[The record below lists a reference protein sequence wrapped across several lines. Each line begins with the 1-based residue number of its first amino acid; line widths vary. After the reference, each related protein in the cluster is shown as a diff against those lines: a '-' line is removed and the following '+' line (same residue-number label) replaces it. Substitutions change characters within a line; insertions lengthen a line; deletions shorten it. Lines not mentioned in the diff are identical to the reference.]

1 MRTYLGLAWA
11 SVRHRPGGWLLLA
24 LGVALAS
31 VLPVISAGLRAES
44 SVAAVHSVIDGLPP
58 AKRAALAVTFRDV
71 RGTALADIDHTVR
84 AGFSSA
90 GITDVNRTLTFR
102 PLSAG
107 AQSFTLGGVDDLPD
121 AVRLT
126 SGRLPASCQPKA
138 CEVVVVTVP
147 SGAKPAESYDR
158 AARQLGL
165 VVTGT
170 AELIDQRPTGTGLIA
185 VDTPLLL
192 AADPTALADLDS
204 LSLFGRNTAW
214 YGTLDGRSIAS
225 LGAARF
231 TRVLADISEGVN
243 ASSGP
248 LAINW
253 PSEAVIAASDRAT
266 AGTDQ
271 LAVLGAGS
279 GSLLLGFGL
288 VVAAGM
294 RRRQQLVGRLLTRR
308 GASTQQILLT
318 TALQPLFAVVVGVL
332 AGAAAGVAV
341 VGLRGRELLAE
352 PWVAAVD
359 AVRSEWPALV
369 GLGLAAIVITVAVA
383 LWPEESRRSTQLVVD
398 AALLAAVAATVLI
411 VVSSSQGSAG
421 PLTASVVVL
430 VTIATGLVAAR
441 LWRPLA
447 ALASRRRSGH
457 ITWAAALAGGRRRPL
472 LSMVTAAF
480 VAAAC
485 CSLVFAGAYQQ
496 SLRQSALDQAAQQ
509 VPLDVSVSASAQVA
523 VPSDVVDTEAL
534 RAISD
539 QVQIYPVV
547 RSTVTAFAGSSLA
560 SALPLTGVDPQ
571 ALPGIHEF
579 AATTGTKLSPTE
591 LAGRLSADNGGSNG
605 PVIPAGTR
613 RLSVP
618 ARGANSD
625 IVVGVWVGTG
635 NGREFMI
642 PLAEHGSD
650 LIAELDGTQEL
661 TVRAVE
667 VAESASFQT
676 HRQHG
681 VGEGQN
687 DRGLATGD
695 LSLGRMEADGRPL
708 DWSWAAWGS
717 DRATVSA
724 TEGSLSV
731 HYQIGETRVVV
742 VPGFASLAA
751 APPLAVAVDTATAAR
766 ASATGD
772 FGITVN
778 GRTLPAK
785 IVAVLPRLPGVGDSF
800 VLADRAAVTAVLS
813 RIAPG
818 TAYVS
823 QLWIAAPVDKLDQVR
838 AVLAGSPAVTAT
850 LTYRSD
856 LARTISGDP
865 VATRSILLLSLAG
878 VIALLLAAV
887 SCAAAVRANLDESA
901 AEHLALE
908 LDGLGPAS
916 LRRVL
921 LIRAGLVLGLGVL
934 VGVLGGLVLAAVA
947 VRLVV
952 TGPGGTAV
960 IPPLR
965 VVVAAGPTVAV
976 IAAAALLGLAGCL
989 LVAISA
995 FRSPLPRMPEVDLR

>member
-1 MRTYLGLAWA
+1 M
-11 SVRHRPGGWLLLA
+11 PG
-24 LGVALAS
+24 
-31 VLPVISAGLRAES
+31 
-44 SVAAVHSVIDGLPP
+44 
-58 AKRAALAVTFRDV
+58 
-71 RGTALADIDHTVR
+71 
-84 AGFSSA
+84 
-90 GITDVNRTLTFR
+90 
-102 PLSAG
+102 
-107 AQSFTLGGVDDLPD
+107 
-121 AVRLT
+121 
-126 SGRLPASCQPKA
+126 
-138 CEVVVVTVP
+138 
-147 SGAKPAESYDR
+147 GAKPADSYDR
-158 AARQLGL
+158 AAKQLGL

-185 VDTPLLL
+185 ADTPLLL
-192 AADPTALADLDS
+192 AADPTGLADLES

-214 YGTLDGRSIAS
+214 YGTLDGRSIAAV
-225 LGAARF
+225 GAARF
-231 TRVLADISEGVN
+231 TRVLADISESVN
-243 ASSGP
+243 ATSGP
-248 LAINW
+248 LTINW
-253 PSEAVIAASDRAT
+253 PSDAVIAASDRAT
-266 AGTDQ
+266 AGADQ

-279 GSLLLGFGL
+279 GSLLLGFGI

-308 GASTQQILLT
+308 GASTPQILIT
-318 TALQPLFAVVVGVL
+318 TAIQPLFAVIVGVL
-332 AGAAAGVAV
+332 AGAAAGVVV
-341 VGLRGRELLAE
+341 VGWRGRELLAA
-352 PWVAAVD
+352 PWAAAIE
-359 AVRSEWPALV
+359 AVRSEWPALL
-369 GLGLAAIVITVAVA
+369 GLALAAIVITVAVA
-383 LWPEESRRSTQLVVD
+383 RWPEESGRSTQLVVD
-398 AALLAAVAATVLI
+398 AALLAAVAVTVLI
-411 VVSSSQGSAG
+411 VVSNSQGSAG
-421 PLTASVVVL
+421 PLTASVVAL
-430 VTIATGLVAAR
+430 LTIATGLVAAR

-447 ALASRRRSGH
+447 ALASRRRPAH

-472 LSMVTAAF
+472 LPMVTAAF

-509 VPLDVSVSASAQVA
+509 VPLDVSVSPSAQVA
-523 VPSDVVDTEAL
+523 VPSDVVDAGAL

-560 SALPLTGVDPQ
+560 SALPLTGIDPQ
-571 ALPGIHEF
+571 ALTEIHEF
-579 AATTGTKLSPTE
+579 AATTGTKLSATE

-618 ARGANSD
+618 AHGANSD
-625 IVVGVWVGTG
+625 IVVGVWVATG

-642 PLAEHGSD
+642 PLGEHGSE

-667 VAESASFQT
+667 VAESASFQM

-687 DRGLATGD
+687 DKGLASGD
-695 LSLGRMEADGRPL
+695 LRLGQMQADGRPL
-708 DWSWAAWGS
+708 DWSWSAWGS
-717 DRATVSA
+717 DRAKVSA
-724 TEGSLSV
+724 TEDSLSA
-731 HYQIGETRVVV
+731 HYQIGETRVVI

-751 APPLAVAVDTATAAR
+751 APPLAVAVDAATAAR
-766 ASATGD
+766 ASTTGN

-778 GRTLPAK
+778 GRTLAAK

-823 QLWIAAPVDKLDQVR
+823 QLWIAAPDNTLDQVR
-838 AVLAGSPAVTAT
+838 AALAGSRAVTAT
-850 LTYRSD
+850 VTYRSD
-856 LARTISGDP
+856 LARTITDDP
-865 VATRSILLLSLAG
+865 VATRSILLLTIAG

-887 SCAAAVRANLDESA
+887 SCAAAVRANLDEAA

-965 VVVAAGPTVAV
+965 VVVAAGPTVV
-976 IAAAALLGLAGCL
+976 VVAAAALLGLAGCL
-989 LVAISA
+989 LVAVSA